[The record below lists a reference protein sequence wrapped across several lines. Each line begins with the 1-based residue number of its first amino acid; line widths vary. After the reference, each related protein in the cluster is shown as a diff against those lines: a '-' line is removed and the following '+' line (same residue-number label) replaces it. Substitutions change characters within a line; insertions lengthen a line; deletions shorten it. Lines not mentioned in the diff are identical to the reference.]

1 MMEQKEKLTFTK
13 SIMSIVMF
21 LYFVGVIIGTFLLIF
36 AAYNDYKMGVA
47 IDSSMFITYATYLCT
62 PTATAIGFY
71 AWKSKAENLLK
82 IQQSYESQKTSD
94 DNLFIQTLAQMGGNN

>member
-1 MMEQKEKLTFTK
+1 MEQKEKVTFTK

-21 LYFVGVIIGTFLLIF
+21 LYFVGVVIGTALMIF
-36 AAYNDYKMGVA
+36 AAYNDYKLGLS
-47 IDSSMFITYATYLCT
+47 IDSSMFIAYATYLCT

-82 IQQSYESQKTSD
+82 IQHSHNTQQQKENAEWLVQSLS
-94 DNLFIQTLAQMGGNN
+94 QMGGNN